1 MEKILNKCPICGA
14 GLEYSALQQYSNIFK
29 VLKDG
34 TLSKNRI
41 RKEDN
46 GSMECGYLS
55 CTNDNCNFVTDCDL
69 KVMDNPSIKI
79 YQQGYRFLYKTEE
92 E

>member
-14 GLEYSALQQYSNIFK
+14 ELEYSALQQYSNIYK

-34 TLSKNRI
+34 TLSKKRI

-55 CTNDNCNFVTDCDL
+55 CTNDDCSFTTDCDL
-69 KVMDNPSIKI
+69 NVMDNSNIKI
-79 YQQGYRFLYKTEE
+79 YQKGGKLLYE
-92 E
+92 